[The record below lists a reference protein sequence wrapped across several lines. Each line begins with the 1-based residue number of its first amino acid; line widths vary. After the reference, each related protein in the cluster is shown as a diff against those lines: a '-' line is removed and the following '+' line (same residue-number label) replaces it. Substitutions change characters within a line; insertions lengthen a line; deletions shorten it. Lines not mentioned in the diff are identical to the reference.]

1 MTESDLLAALIH
13 HCGGEL
19 HIDRICLEQIA
30 GRQIVADLVGNE
42 IILRLTTNRVQIF
55 PKCQDRTQAGYPSQP
70 ASNSIPIPPSS
81 SNHSILSDEKLKALE
96 QEQARQRNMREW
108 KNQTADILSQMPVP
122 SKGQ

>member
-55 PKCQDRTQAGYPSQP
+55 PKCQVTTVPQNSPQISQP
-70 ASNSIPIPPSS
+70 ASPPL
-81 SNHSILSDEKLKALE
+81 NHSILSDEKLKALE

>member
-55 PKCQDRTQAGYPSQP
+55 PKCQDRTIPVSQTISP
-70 ASNSIPIPPSS
+70 ASSVQPPPVTS
-81 SNHSILSDEKLKALE
+81 HSILSDEKLKALE
-96 QEQARQRNMREW
+96 LEQAKQRNMREW